1 MIRINDIIDK
11 ILDYQPDSNID
22 LVERAYVF
30 SAKVHDGQMRLSG
43 EPYLSHPMEVAGML
57 ADLKLDVESI
67 AAGLLHDVIEDTHAT
82 DEEITKIFGEGVC
95 NIVKGVTKLT
105 ELDAYSTE
113 VRKAENLRKMIL
125 AMADDIRVIMVKLV
139 DRLHNMRTLKYHR
152 KESKKVAIS
161 QETYDIYVPIASR
174 LGLYK
179 IKKELED
186 ISFMYLQPED
196 YQDIQILVDKDSD
209 EREKFIETVKKSIL
223 EKVEKAGL
231 KCKVVGRYKHFK
243 SIHDKMIEQ
252 SLEFE
257 DVYDIIAFRIILET
271 EAQCYE
277 VLGLVHS
284 LWNPIPK
291 KFKDY
296 IGCPKP
302 NMYQS
307 LHTTVI
313 GPSGER
319 VEIQIRTQKM
329 DRVAKSGIAAHWA
342 YKENGHYSEKTG
354 SSFAWI
360 QNIVENQ
367 LNRANPG
374 EFLENVK
381 IDLFPDEVRVFT
393 PTGEIKTLPKG
404 ATPVDFAYIIH
415 TEVGNQCTGAKVNG
429 RMVTLKT
436 ELKNG
441 DTVEVITTKGHTPSK
456 DWLGFVKTV
465 KARSKIRSWVKSLE
479 NERSLT
485 LGREL
490 CEKAFRK
497 SSINFNTFL
506 KNSEEV
512 ERAIASFGLKTLD
525 ELIINVGYGK
535 VTPRQLIGRIAPKT
549 RPKRTSSRLISK
561 LIGRKKKKP
570 NEAILVK
577 GLDDILIRFGKC
589 CQPVPGDE
597 IVGYITQGHGVTIHR
612 KNCKHSLEINPDRHI
627 DVSWNLNIEE
637 NMYPV
642 KIVVKSVDKVG
653 LFAEITSRISKIGT
667 NILNANMEVSEMN
680 TVDSYFT
687 LSVESIE
694 QLSNIFSSIKKI
706 KNVKSV
712 KRID

>member
-1 MIRINDIIDK
+1 MIRINEIIDK
-11 ILDYQPDSNID
+11 IMEYQPDSDID

-57 ADLKLDVESI
+57 ADLRLDVESI

-82 DEEITKIFGEGVC
+82 DEEITDIFGEGVC

-105 ELDAYSTE
+105 ELDSYSTE

-125 AMADDIRVIMVKLV
+125 AMADDIRVILVKLV

-174 LGLYK
+174 LGLYR

-186 ISFMYLQPED
+186 ISFMYLQPDD
-196 YQDIQILVDKDSD
+196 YQAIQNLVNKGIDD
-209 EREKFIETVKKSIL
+209 REKFIETVKNSIHG
-223 EKVEKAGL
+223 KVEKAGI
-231 KCKVVGRYKHFK
+231 KCEVVGRYKHFK
-243 SIHDKMIEQ
+243 SIYDKMVEQ
-252 SLEFE
+252 NLEFE
-257 DVYDIIAFRIILET
+257 DVYDIMAFRVLLDN
-271 EAQCYE
+271 EAHCYE

-284 LWNPIPK
+284 LWNPIPH

-313 GPSGER
+313 GPYGER
-319 VEIQIRTQKM
+319 IEIQIRTHDM
-329 DRVAKSGIAAHWA
+329 DKVAKSGIAAHWA
-342 YKENGHYSEKTG
+342 YKEQEKYSEKTG
-354 SSFAWI
+354 SAFSWI
-360 QNIVENQ
+360 QNIVEHQMNT
-367 LNRANPG
+367 ADPS

-404 ATPVDFAYIIH
+404 ATPVDFAYQIH
-415 TEVGNQCTGAKVNG
+415 TEVGHQCTGAKING
-429 RMVTLKT
+429 RIVTLKT
-436 ELKNG
+436 ELQNG
-441 DTVEVITTKGHTPSK
+441 DTVEIMTTKGHNPSK
-456 DWLGFVKTV
+456 DWLSFVKTV

-479 NERSLT
+479 NERSMS

-497 SSINFNTFL
+497 NSMNFNTFI
-506 KNSEEV
+506 KNQEEV
-512 ERAIASFGLKTLD
+512 ERATSSFGFKSLE
-525 ELIINVGYGK
+525 ELIINIGYGK
-535 VTPRQLIGRIAPKT
+535 ITPRQLIGRIAPKT
-549 RPKRTSSRLISK
+549 ETKPGTTFINK
-561 LIGRKKKKP
+561 LIGRKKKKH
-570 NEAILVK
+570 NDAILVK

-612 KNCKHSLEINPDRHI
+612 KNCKNALEINPDRFI
-627 DVSWNLNIEE
+627 DVAWNLDIEE

-642 KIVVKSVDKVG
+642 KIVVRSMDKMG
-653 LFAEITSRISKIGT
+653 LFAEITSRISKTGT
-667 NILNANMEVSEMN
+667 NILNANMEVSESN

-687 LSVESIE
+687 LSVESVE
-694 QLSNIFSSIKKI
+694 QLGKIFSSIKKI
-706 KNVKSV
+706 KNVKNV

>member
-11 ILDYQPDSNID
+11 IYEYQPESNID

-82 DEEITKIFGEGVC
+82 KEEITEIFGEGVC
-95 NIVKGVTKLT
+95 NIVMGVTKLT

-152 KESKKVAIS
+152 KESKKIAIS

-186 ISFMYLQPED
+186 ISFMYLQPDD
-196 YQDIQILVDKDSD
+196 YEDIQKLVDKDID
-209 EREKFIETVKKSIL
+209 EREKFVETVKKSIHD
-223 EKVEKAGL
+223 KVENVGI
-231 KCKVVGRYKHFK
+231 KCEVVGRYKHFK

-252 SLEFE
+252 NLEFE
-257 DVYDIIAFRIILET
+257 DVYDIIAFRVLLDT
-271 EAQCYE
+271 EAHCYE

-284 LWNPIPK
+284 LWNPIPH

-313 GPSGER
+313 GPYGER
-319 VEIQIRTQKM
+319 IEVQIRTQQM
-329 DRVAKSGIAAHWA
+329 DQVAKSGIAAHWA
-342 YKENGHYSEKTG
+342 YKENSNYSEKTG
-354 SSFAWI
+354 GTFSWI
-360 QNIVENQ
+360 QNIVETQ
-367 LNRANPG
+367 FNRANPG

-393 PTGEIKTLPKG
+393 PTGEIKTLPKE
-404 ATPVDFAYIIH
+404 ATPVDFAYQIH

-429 RMVTLKT
+429 RIVTLKT
-436 ELKNG
+436 QLKNG
-441 DTVEVITTKGHTPSK
+441 DTVEIMTTKGHTPSK
-456 DWLGFVKTV
+456 DWLSFVKTV

-485 LGREL
+485 LGREM

-497 SSINFNTFL
+497 SSMNFNTFIK
-506 KNSEEV
+506 KNDEV
-512 ERAIASFGLKTLD
+512 EKAVLSFGLKTLE
-525 ELIINVGYGK
+525 ELIINIGYGK
-535 VTPRQLIGRIAPKT
+535 ITPRQLIGRISPKAK
-549 RPKRTSSRLISK
+549 PKPSRLISK
-561 LIGRKKKKP
+561 IIGRSKKKKHS
-570 NEAILVK
+570 ESVLVK

-612 KNCKHSLEINPDRHI
+612 NSCTHALEINPDRFI
-627 DVSWNLNIEE
+627 DVDWNISIDDD
-637 NMYPV
+637 MYPV
-642 KIVVKSVDKVG
+642 KILVRSVDKVG

-667 NILNANMEVSEMN
+667 NILNANMEVSETN

-687 LSVESIE
+687 LSVESVE
-694 QLSNIFSSIKKI
+694 QLSQIFSSIKKI